1 VKIIMASVSAAM
13 ILIRCL
19 ADSSIGAAT
28 AGCAERWLFLSQA
41 QSLITNNYRN
51 QASEQDGSGERERG
65 AEVVTMHEQPG
76 TDGPRDASDVDD
88 QVTSDLR
95 SIEPWIVTLV

>member
-1 VKIIMASVSAAM
+1 MASVSAAM
-13 ILIRCL
+13 ILIRCF
-19 ADSSIGAAT
+19 ADRSIGAAT
-28 AGCAERWLFLSQA
+28 AECAERWLFLSQA
-41 QSLITNNYRN
+41 QNLITHNYRN
-51 QASEQDGSGERERG
+51 RTSEQDGSRERECG

-95 SIEPWIVTLV
+95 SVESWVVTLV